1 MKYIYGRGPVIEA
14 LKNEE
19 VEKIY
24 IGKNATGS
32 IKKIIGMARDL
43 KVPTVTSDNEKLE
56 ELAGTKNNQAVV
68 ALVSDFEFIELEEL
82 INKLKGKENAKI
94 FILDKIEDPHNFGA
108 IARSSNF
115 FGVDAIIFPNRRAS
129 TVNDTVVKA
138 SAGAIYDIDVSKV
151 TNISQAIEKLK
162 DAGFWIYATD
172 LEGEDIRQC
181 DFSGKVAIVI
191 GNEGKGVSKN
201 VLKNSDKIITIPNFS
216 DFDSLNA
223 SVAAAIVMYEMFR

>member
-24 IGKNATGS
+24 VGKNATGS
-32 IKKIIGMARDL
+32 IKKIIGMAKDL
-43 KVPTVTSDNEKLE
+43 RVPTVTSDNEKLE
-56 ELAGTKNNQAVV
+56 ELAGTRNHQAVV
-68 ALVSDFEFIELEEL
+68 ALVSDFIYIELEDL
-82 INKLKGKENAKI
+82 IKKLDDKEDAKI

-108 IARSSNF
+108 IARSANF
-115 FGVDAIIFPNRRAS
+115 FGVDGIIFPDRRAS

-151 TNISQAIEKLK
+151 TNISQAMEKLK
-162 DAGFWIYATD
+162 EAGFWIYATD
-172 LEGEDIRQC
+172 LEGEDIRKC
-181 DFSGKVAIVI
+181 DFSGKLAIVI

-223 SVAAAIVMYEMFR
+223 SVAAAIVMYEIYR

>member
-24 IGKNATGS
+24 VGKNATGS

-43 KVPTVTSDNEKLE
+43 KVPTVTSDIEKLE
-56 ELAGTKNNQAVV
+56 ELAGTKNHQAVV
-68 ALVSDFEFIELEEL
+68 ALVSDFKYIELEDL
-82 INKLKGKENAKI
+82 INKLENKSDAKI

-129 TVNDTVVKA
+129 TVNDTVVKS
-138 SAGAIYDIDVSKV
+138 SAGAIYDIDVCKV
-151 TNISQAIEKLK
+151 INISQTLERLK
-162 DAGFWIYATD
+162 DAGFWIYAAD
-172 LEGEDIRQC
+172 LNGEDIRNC
-181 DFSGKVAIVI
+181 DFSGKAGIII

-201 VLKNSDKIITIPNFS
+201 LLKNSDKIITIPNFS

-223 SVAAAIVMYEMFR
+223 SVAAAIIMYEIFR

>member
-24 IGKNATGS
+24 VGKNATGS
-32 IKKIIGMARDL
+32 IKKIIGMARDA
-43 KVPTVTSDNEKLE
+43 KIPAVTSDNEKLE
-56 ELAGTKNNQAVV
+56 ELAGTKNHQAVV
-68 ALVSDFEFIELEEL
+68 ALVSDFVYLELEDL
-82 INKLKGKENAKI
+82 INKLREDAKI
-94 FILDKIEDPHNFGA
+94 FILDRIEDPHNFGA

-115 FGVDAIIFPNRRAS
+115 FGVDGIIFPNRRAA
-129 TVNDTVVKA
+129 TVNDTVVKS

-162 DAGFWIYATD
+162 EAEFWIYATD
-172 LEGEDIRQC
+172 LEGEDIRKC
-181 DFSGKVAIVI
+181 DFSGKVAVII

-223 SVAAAIVMYEMFR
+223 SVAAAIVMYEIFR